1 MSKNRKKIVAAIQGL
16 GAPVEDTV
24 MSGYVKTIDENK
36 AVMSVVLN
44 TSGQLVEGVLLH
56 ALGNSLKG
64 FVVIPEPDSDV
75 VICSV
80 DGSGEY
86 MLLQVDKIK
95 KILLDIDSLQ
105 AKVSSKIEISCDN
118 IVFNGGENG
127 GMVKVTDVVGRLND
141 IETKVNDIISVF
153 FQHTHKV
160 IAIGQPVGPISDVT
174 LPAPILPA
182 QLSELAHT
190 LKVDLENPKIKH

>member
-24 MSGYVKTIDENK
+24 MSGYVKTVVEEK
-36 AVMSVVLN
+36 ATMSVVLN

-86 MLLQVDKIK
+86 MLLQADKINK
-95 KILLDIDSLQ
+95 VLLDIESMQ

-127 GMVKVTDVVGRLND
+127 G
-141 IETKVNDIISVF
+141 I
-153 FQHTHKV
+153 
-160 IAIGQPVGPISDVT
+160 PISDKIAGRIKNVEDKVNEI
-174 LPAPILPA
+174 LDKLKAIAIPLAPSGTYAFGI
-182 QLSELAHT
+182 
-190 LKVDLENPKIKH
+190 ENFSSMSIITPTTISANIENTKIKH